1 MNKARTFVRPLTVE
15 EREALEAGRKS
26 ADAFTVRRS
35 QVLLASAGRMAPAD
49 IGRVVGCT
57 AQAVRNAVR
66 AFEAEGLG
74 CLAAK
79 SHARKDPGRV
89 WDRGRDGDLKDL
101 LHRRPREFGKP
112 TGLWT
117 LALAAQVCHEK
128 GWTPRE
134 LSIEAIRRA
143 LKRLGVGWRRAKHWI
158 TSPDPDYGKKKSY
171 GTG

>member
-1 MNKARTFVRPLTVE
+1 MNKARTFVRPPTAE
-15 EREALEAGRKS
+15 ERQALEQGRKS

-35 QVLLASAGRMAPAD
+35 QIVLASADRMAPAD
-49 IGRVVGCT
+49 IGRVIGCT
-57 AQAVRNAVR
+57 SQAVRNAIR
-66 AFEAEGLG
+66 AFEANGVG

-89 WDRGRDGDLKDL
+89 WDRSRDDDLKDL

-117 LALAAQVCHEK
+117 LALVAEVCHDK
-128 GWTPRE
+128 GWTPRK
-134 LSIEAIRRA
+134 LSVEAIRHA
-143 LKRLGVGWRRAKHWI
+143 LIRLGVGWKRAKRWI
-158 TSPDPDYGKKKSY
+158 TSPDPEYATKKSC

>member
-1 MNKARTFVRPLTVE
+1 MNKARTFVRPLTAA
-15 EREALEAGRKS
+15 ERHALDRGRKS

-35 QVLLASAGRMAPAD
+35 QILLASADRMAPAD

-66 AFEAEGLG
+66 AFAAGGLG

-112 TGLWT
+112 TSLWT
-117 LALAAQVCHEK
+117 LSLAAAVCHEK
-128 GWTPRE
+128 GWTPRV
-134 LSIEAIRRA
+134 LSIEAIRQA
-143 LKRLGVGWRRAKHWI
+143 LKRLGVGWHRAKHWI
-158 TSPDPDYGKKKSY
+158 TSPDPEYAKKKSC